1 MEELI
6 KAIEEHGWQVH
17 ITEQDGQKIAELER
31 FAPGGEDF
39 VTSVWFGG
47 GTTEEFANALDE
59 YCENYDVDYETY
71 IWLGDDGHGK
81 NGAPYHIK
89 DILADKEWE
98 LGKLKELSTRIKTKF
113 NIKQK

>member
-6 KAIEEHGWQVH
+6 KAIEKQGWQVR
-17 ITEQDGQKIAELER
+17 ITEQDNQKIAELER
-31 FAPGGEDF
+31 FAPVGEDF
-39 VTSVWFGG
+39 VTSVWFGH
-47 GTTEEFANALDE
+47 GTAEEFAAALDE
-59 YCENYDVDYETY
+59 CCKNFDVDYETY
-71 IWLGDDGHGK
+71 IWLGSDGHGK

-98 LGKLKELSTRIKTKF
+98 LNKLKELSTKIKTTF